1 MKKIY
6 LSIALV
12 SLIGCWLVLRHGT
25 LPQSADVI
33 DASSTVKARTNA
45 SVNRPTLKRPQM
57 NASGTGDSS
66 IPREGVIHNDQDE
79 SAALKAFLDT
89 VTKLPVGDVS
99 QQEILRL
106 TVQFARS
113 HPRTVFSSQDTLIQ
127 VLPANCWVNLIH
139 EAASELAKDPSHA
152 PLNDIYRSLSA
163 TETGLAAF
171 LSGLKE
177 ESRLPLLDRILS
189 DTSSPFSTLIQKRS
203 FLKLCSLYP
212 DKLAQVF
219 GSSREERIRSYAAAT
234 IVEEAFRRDKV
245 ASFEVLDHLP
255 PDVVPDAQV
264 AFLRSFISHDMNAAL
279 SWVNQVEDQPTR
291 DRFLDRTMASISAVD
306 LNAAK
311 RWAESIVDQQIRTK
325 NLQMLARMEARRNN
339 PR

>member
-1 MKKIY
+1 M
-6 LSIALV
+6 
-12 SLIGCWLVLRHGT
+12 H
-25 LPQSADVI
+25 
-33 DASSTVKARTNA
+33 
-45 SVNRPTLKRPQM
+45 
-57 NASGTGDSS
+57 ASGADDSRL
-66 IPREGVIHNDQDE
+66 PPDGVIHNAQDE
-79 SAALKAFLDT
+79 AAALKAFLDT
-89 VTKLPVGDVS
+89 VSKLPVGDVS

-113 HPRTVFSSQDTLIQ
+113 HPRTVFSNQETLMQ
-127 VLPANCWVNLIH
+127 VLPANCWVNLVH

-152 PLNDIYRSLSA
+152 PLSDIYRSLSA

-189 DTSSPFSTLIQKRS
+189 DRSSPLSTLIQKRS

-212 DKLAQVF
+212 DKLAELF
-219 GSSREERIRSYAAAT
+219 ASSRETRIRSDAAAT
-234 IVEEAFRRDKV
+234 IVEVAFQRDNV

-291 DRFLDRTMASISAVD
+291 DRFLDRTMPSIAAVD
-306 LNAAK
+306 LNAAQ

-325 NLQMLARMEARRNN
+325 NLQMLARMETRRNN